1 VNTHILKPVAFIGP
15 AAAETIQKLY
25 VLEQRFLPL
34 EVPEQSDLSA
44 VLAGLEPLGFL
55 GAILSGP
62 VQTQALKLVT
72 RQTQSAKRNGMID
85 AITPRGGIEG
95 TSTLEDAL
103 LNSLEDAGFQAL
115 GAHAVILGSSP
126 VGFAATQLARAG
138 FKTITVVGANRP
150 AAEKLAKALP
160 AGVYQDALSQ
170 DDSRLSDVLERAD
183 VLVHASADVKLKPTQ
198 MQPYHTLLEASG
210 ETNLA
215 VALERA
221 GGQVIPYSSVRTHHL
236 AAQLEF
242 VTGWKFEASSFL

>member
-25 VLEQRFLPL
+25 ALEQRFLPL
-34 EVPEQSDLSA
+34 EVPAQSDLSA

-62 VQTQALKLVT
+62 AQTQALKLVS
-72 RQTQSAKRNGMID
+72 RHSQAAKRDGMVD
-85 AITPRGGIEG
+85 TITLRGGIEG
-95 TSTLEDAL
+95 GSSLEDAL
-103 LNSLEDAGFQAL
+103 LNTLEFAGFQAL

-183 VLVHASADVKLKPTQ
+183 VLVHASTDVKLKPSQ
-198 MQPYHTLLEASG
+198 MQPYHTLLEACG
-210 ETNLA
+210 ETNLG

-221 GGQVIPYSSVRTHHL
+221 GGQVIGFSSVRAHHL
-236 AAQLEF
+236 AAQLEV
-242 VTGWKFEASSFL
+242 VTGWKFDALGLM